1 MGSVLEEQFA
11 EFVWRMEWL
20 QEAEQKLALTR
31 ANRLYL
37 EGLRPPEN
45 DHVTYHRDQAE
56 ANAAQAAQQ
65 GAPAEPD
72 SSVGW
77 MTRNLWGCSW
87 YATAMMIDNTLDVGR
102 NWRKTSGKRSILI
115 CATGI
120 YAATQDGG
128 YGCWPP
134 ACDVVLS
141 LLCIPFGFHGKA
153 SKMLG
158 RRARLGLWWNSSSR
172 CAMISWYGVVMIW
185 TFNHEFQVWGPLFE
199 VSKAPLLCSGLS
211 L

>member
-1 MGSVLEEQFA
+1 MGSALEEQFA

-45 DHVTYHRDQAE
+45 YHVTYHRDQAE

-87 YATAMMIDNTLDVGR
+87 YATAMMIDDTLDVGH
-102 NWRKTSGKRSILI
+102 NWRKTSGRRCQMI
-115 CATGI
+115 CTAGT
-120 YAATQDGG
+120 YAAVTGEPSQQQQQQQHGPAVVDPDLLRVMYCYHRAAFLLDSMVTVYSIVPDGD
-128 YGCWPP
+128 
-134 ACDVVLS
+134 AVVALHT
-141 LLCIPFGFHGKA
+141 IEHVRQRAF
-153 SKMLG
+153 
-158 RRARLGLWWNSSSR
+158 ARLGR
-172 CAMISWYGVVMIW
+172 
-185 TFNHEFQVWGPLFE
+185 
-199 VSKAPLLCSGLS
+199 
-211 L
+211 